1 MAVKWNSNQI
11 IQFLKVYEQFPV
23 LWNIKHK
30 DYVNIKLKDVL
41 FKKMWEQLEDKGLL
55 KGMDEK
61 QLKNKIKN
69 LIDVFCQELAKI
81 EGSKKSDCG
90 TEDIY
95 TPKLTW
101 FEAAHFFAEVLST
114 KHSNSNLTLPST
126 QNISEEISNSQIEQ
140 RDDEE
145 PDTQPKEQNMKPSEG
160 MGPP

>member
-1 MAVKWNSNQI
+1 
-11 IQFLKVYEQFPV
+11 
-23 LWNIKHK
+23 
-30 DYVNIKLKDVL
+30 
-41 FKKMWEQLEDKGLL
+41 MWEQLEDKGLL

-69 LIDVFCQELAKI
+69 LKDVFRQELAKI
-81 EGSKKSDCG
+81 ERSKKSGCG

-114 KHSNSNLTLPST
+114 RHSNSNLTLPST
-126 QNISEEISNSQIEQ
+126 ENISEEISNSQIEQ

-145 PDTQPKEQNMKPSEG
+145 PDTQPKEQNIKPSEG
-160 MGPP
+160 MGPPKSKKRVRKQADPEIGDAINQLNN